1 MKLLTEDALLV
12 CAHELG
18 TVQIKWT
25 QDLVTVEQR
34 KVLVE
39 PDPESRPIVGCPNIG
54 ATIKPCQH
62 TLRVREGYSDLLRI
76 DGRRVCL
83 DTVTGLTDG
92 TPPGT
97 VEYKVRAPG
106 QHFVSEEEPPEVDE
120 SETEAT
126 REQASLPAQQAGEGE
141 N

>member
-1 MKLLTEDALLV
+1 MKLLTENAILV

-34 KVLVE
+34 KMLVE
-39 PDPESRPIVGCPNIG
+39 PDPEGRPIVGCPNIG
-54 ATIKPCQH
+54 ATIKPCQN

-106 QHFVSEEEPPEVDE
+106 QQFVSEAEPPEIDE
-120 SETEAT
+120 SGTEKA
-126 REQASLPAQQAGEGE
+126 RGQAHAPGQQEEEGE
-141 N
+141 S